1 MSPPAIICTVIRP
14 RMIIKKLKI
23 IVIRTILT
31 DIGALFISGRILIN
45 TLSVHPFIKGSA
57 MIKHTIQNDLHATLM
72 SLRHHLCKKLIAGF
86 EIFLIGHA
94 VNISGCFTILLLIGT
109 QKLSLVMDNFSNMR
123 INVVIILNII
133 FVIGRRNKQGIK
145 INNINAKIL
154 QIIHLIKYTL
164 QITSVKFTDPHAGRM
179 LVPVLYADGFVPDI
193 LIFICQDI
201 IRRIA
206 IIEAIHVDLVHY
218 RSLSPFRRLKA
229 RNNPE
234 KERFLRVLGNS
245 ARIIDTINPSDLH
258 LKIIAVLF
266 LLYLD
271 GTGKIIKLIVPFC
284 NGHQNSLIIVYQKNP
299 VDILRLGTE
308 SYLYFRIRIG
318 FCRTDI
324 ILCCVTE

>member
-1 MSPPAIICTVIRP
+1 
-14 RMIIKKLKI
+14 
-23 IVIRTILT
+23 
-31 DIGALFISGRILIN
+31 
-45 TLSVHPFIKGSA
+45 
-57 MIKHTIQNDLHATLM
+57 
-72 SLRHHLCKKLIAGF
+72 
-86 EIFLIGHA
+86 
-94 VNISGCFTILLLIGT
+94 
-109 QKLSLVMDNFSNMR
+109 MDNFSNMR

-164 QITSVKFTDPHAGRM
+164 QITSIK
-179 LVPVLYADGFVPDI
+179 FVPDI